1 MPVDRARARKNLF
14 NAKSL
19 SNFEKNFDPTREN
32 SALQTRGEFID
43 AFPISRLRNLAL
55 EDYAIGLKKTT
66 FCYRVEFQ
74 TKAWA
79 VIQGASAFKFGIYF
93 GRTKSDPKKIYR
105 CSSKFG
111 SAKKQTFKA
120 VRSAL
125 TELVAL
131 GGRKGIDFAAIDA
144 NPISQMFKAKILS
157 LYFPNKFLNICSK
170 KHLEMFATTLGFPD
184 ARYASKFQHL
194 LMDAKVAN
202 PITRKWSNP
211 KFMEFLY
218 AEYFP
223 EHHSVGPAVRK
234 PTKKRPGTVNF
245 DELQKAWSEIGKKS
259 EAYALKWEKDRLKG
273 TGLADLVKKID
284 DRRDRPGYGYD
295 FLSFTSRGVNRYI
308 EVKTIA
314 KVKSG
319 GHRCFVSETEHD
331 VSKSPEHSKQYF
343 FYLVSLGKDGKP
355 ASVTAVRA
363 DEQYKASE
371 LVPVTYE
378 MRFELGNA

>member
-1 MPVDRARARKNLF
+1 MPAEGARARKSLF

-19 SNFEKNFDPTREN
+19 SDFENTFDPVREN

-43 AFPISRLRNLAL
+43 AFPISRLKNLTP
-55 EDYAIGLKKTT
+55 ENYVIGLKTPT
-66 FCYRVEFQ
+66 FCYRVEVQ
-74 TKAWA
+74 TRAWA
-79 VIQGASAFKFGIYF
+79 VIQGATAFKFGIYF

-111 SAKKQTFKA
+111 STKTPTFKA
-120 VRSAL
+120 VRFAL
-125 TELVAL
+125 IELVAL
-131 GGRKGIDFAAIDA
+131 GGRKRIDFAMIDA
-144 NPISQMFKAKILS
+144 NPLSQMFKAKILS
-157 LYFPNKFLNICSK
+157 LYFPDKFLNICSQ
-170 KHLEMFATTLGFPD
+170 KHLKKFATRIGFPD

-194 LMDAKVAN
+194 LMDAKMTD

-223 EHHSVGPAVRK
+223 KHHSVGPAVRK
-234 PTKKRPGTVNF
+234 PAKKRPGTVNF
-245 DELQKAWSEIGKKS
+245 DDLQKAWSKIGKRS

-273 TGLADLVKKID
+273 AGLTDLVKNID
-284 DRRDRPGYGYD
+284 DRRNRPGYGYD

-308 EVKTIA
+308 EVKTVA

-331 VSKSPEHSKQYF
+331 VSKSPKHSTEYF
-343 FYLVSLGKDGKP
+343 FYLVSLGNDGKP

-363 DEQYKASE
+363 AEQYKASE
-371 LVPVTYE
+371 LVPVAYE
-378 MRFELGNA
+378 MRFVLGKS

>member
-1 MPVDRARARKNLF
+1 MPVDGARARKSPF

-19 SNFEKNFDPTREN
+19 SDFEKAFDPTREN
-32 SALQTRGEFID
+32 SALQTRGGFID

-55 EDYAIGLKKTT
+55 KDYVIGLKKPT
-66 FCYRVEFQ
+66 FCYWVEPK
-74 TKAWA
+74 TRAWA
-79 VIQGASAFKFGIYF
+79 VIQGGTAFKFGIYF
-93 GRTKSDPKKIYR
+93 GRTKSDPKKFYR

-111 SAKKQTFKA
+111 SAKTPTFKA

-131 GGRKGIDFAAIDA
+131 GGQKDIDFAAIDA
-144 NPISQMFKAKILS
+144 NPLSQMFKAKILS
-157 LYFPNKFLNICSK
+157 LYFPDKFLNICSQE
-170 KHLEMFATTLGFPD
+170 HLEMFATTLGFPD
-184 ARYASKFQHL
+184 AGYASECQHL
-194 LMDAKVAN
+194 LMDAKMVD

-223 EHHSVGPAVRK
+223 EHHSFGPAVRK
-234 PTKKRPGTVNF
+234 PKKRRPGTVNF

-273 TGLADLVKKID
+273 ADLADLVKKID
-284 DRRDRPGYGYD
+284 DRRNRPGYGYD
-295 FLSFTSRGVNRYI
+295 FLSFSSRGVNRYI
-308 EVKTIA
+308 EVKTVA

-319 GHRCFVSETEHD
+319 GHRCFVSETEHN
-331 VSKSPEHSKQYF
+331 VSKSPEHSTEYF

-371 LVPVTYE
+371 LVPVAYE
-378 MRFELGNA
+378 MRFELGDA